1 MEFRELL
8 LVLVIGFLF
17 VVIMRLEKRVRVLT
31 CPYSGLRYREIKAG
45 VLRCLD
51 LDETAPLPKAA

>member
-17 VVIMRLEKRVRVLT
+17 VVIMRLEKRVRELEEEVSQRRAHARGQQELL
-31 CPYSGLRYREIKAG
+31 SEIEQT
-45 VLRCLD
+45 RRS
-51 LDETAPLPKAA
+51 EP